1 MFYVIFGTDTKKS
14 RSKLK
19 GLLALAKKKRP
30 EAELFRL
37 TSENFS
43 LGALEELLVSRG
55 LFEEKYTTV
64 LDMVFENK
72 EHKSDV
78 LSRIKEMKESSQIFL
93 ILEGV
98 LDAETKKKLEK
109 YAEKMEEH
117 TLVKEEKKDTQ
128 IFALTDYIAGR
139 RAKEAWRLYTKLLS
153 TGYAAEEIHGLIF
166 WQVKNI
172 LLSYKGGQK
181 ETGLA
186 PFVYSKAK
194 TAQKFFAETELRTHL
209 RTLLEMTH
217 AVRTGRGEL
226 SIMLEKWIIGLSHS

>member
-14 RSKLK
+14 RAKLK

-43 LGALEELLVSRG
+43 AGTLEELLVSWG

-72 EHKSDV
+72 EYKSDV
-78 LSRIKEMKESSQIFL
+78 LSRAKEMAESSQIFL
-93 ILEGV
+93 ILEGA
-98 LDAETKKKLEK
+98 LDAEAKKKLEK

-117 TLVKEEKKDTQ
+117 TLVKEEKKDNE
-128 IFALTDYIAGR
+128 IFKLTDYIAARRGR
-139 RAKEAWRLYTKLLS
+139 DAWKLYTKLLS
-153 TGYAAEEIHGLIF
+153 IGTAPEEIHGLVF
-166 WQVKNI
+166 WQIKNI

-194 TAQKFFAETELRTHL
+194 AAQRFFSEPELHRHL
-209 RTLLEMTH
+209 EQLLLMTH
-217 AVRTGRGEL
+217 AVRAGRGDL
-226 SIMLEKWIIGLSHS
+226 PVMLEKWILGLG